1 MLNCG
6 FSGIIQAAAVC
17 RLSSLHVLVLN
28 RNELRGVIPECVES
42 LSLRLLWLSD
52 NNFHGPISELSVLGQ
67 YLKNLDSINLAR
79 NRWAGL
85 LESEKLT
92 LHDIAAPLAVPQ
104 VDHNWDFSYS
114 YDFTLTFG
122 LVIDASLTAEREETY
137 RHWSAGS
144 QFQSFWVPLA
154 SDFPWHD
161 QKLTDVVIGQD
172 GSFLVTR
179 KGNGNSLSLYVAIE
193 DELTWGEAR
202 EYCRT
207 HHYDLAAT
215 HSGETAE
222 ALAAACASV
231 GDTHGSCWIGGN
243 DVETEGVFE
252 WSDGSDFGYE
262 NWSGGEVRQHNLTR
276 FHFSY

>member
-1 MLNCG
+1 MWNCG

-114 YDFTLTFG
+114 YDFTPTALFVFSIRLRAPTQPHTCS
-122 LVIDASLTAEREETY
+122 LPMVIRS
-137 RHWSAGS
+137 
-144 QFQSFWVPLA
+144 
-154 SDFPWHD
+154 
-161 QKLTDVVIGQD
+161 K
-172 GSFLVTR
+172 
-179 KGNGNSLSLYVAIE
+179 
-193 DELTWGEAR
+193 
-202 EYCRT
+202 
-207 HHYDLAAT
+207 
-215 HSGETAE
+215 SGK
-222 ALAAACASV
+222 
-231 GDTHGSCWIGGN
+231 
-243 DVETEGVFE
+243 
-252 WSDGSDFGYE
+252 
-262 NWSGGEVRQHNLTR
+262 
-276 FHFSY
+276 